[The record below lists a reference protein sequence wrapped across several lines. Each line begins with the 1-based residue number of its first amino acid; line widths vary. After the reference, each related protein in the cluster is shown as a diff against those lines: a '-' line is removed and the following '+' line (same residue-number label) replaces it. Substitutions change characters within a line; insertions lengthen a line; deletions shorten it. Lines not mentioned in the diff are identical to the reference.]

1 MKQYVRTALTALVA
15 LAGFAFLT
23 GCQMSGHTDRTST
36 RSDTSMRNDRMDR
49 GGDMAMR
56 TPAMFDQTYEATRDT
71 EWVSSTAADA
81 ERGTLMRGDRV
92 MLDRGP
98 MMDAQWQE
106 ARTTTGRTVYIRPAD
121 FRRAS

>member
-1 MKQYVRTALTALVA
+1 MKQFTRTAM
-15 LAGFAFLT
+15 AGMFVIGGIVFAS
-23 GCQMSGHTDRTST
+23 GCQMSGRTDRTSSSGT
-36 RSDTSMRNDRMDR
+36 SRDTTVR
-49 GGDMAMR
+49 GEATMTTGR
-56 TPAMFDQTYEATRDT
+56 FDQTYEATRDT

-81 ERGTLMRGDRV
+81 ERGTLQRGDRV

-106 ARTTTGRTVYIRPAD
+106 ARTTTGRTVYVRPAD